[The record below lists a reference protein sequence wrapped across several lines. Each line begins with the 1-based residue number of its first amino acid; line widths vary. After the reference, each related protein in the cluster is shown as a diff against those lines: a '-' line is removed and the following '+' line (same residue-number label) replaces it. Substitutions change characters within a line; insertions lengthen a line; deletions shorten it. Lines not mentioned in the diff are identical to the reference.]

1 MVERRSPK
9 PEVAG
14 SIPVAPA
21 SLYKF
26 GDSVLT
32 NAVDFIK
39 QIRQEAS
46 KVTWSTRKEVITST
60 ILVLVM
66 VLISSI
72 FFLIVDGII
81 FNLTQLIMGF

>member
-1 MVERRSPK
+1 
-9 PEVAG
+9 
-14 SIPVAPA
+14 
-21 SLYKF
+21 
-26 GDSVLT
+26 LT